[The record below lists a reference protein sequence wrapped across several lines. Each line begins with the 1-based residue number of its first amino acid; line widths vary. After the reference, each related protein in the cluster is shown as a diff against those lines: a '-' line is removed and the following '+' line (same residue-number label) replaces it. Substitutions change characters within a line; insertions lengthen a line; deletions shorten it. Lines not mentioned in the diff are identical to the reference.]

1 MLAAGLSVA
10 YCGAPLASISHV
22 MRLIHFL
29 ISRTSLYFC
38 STSSTTIFN
47 KKIIIIIF
55 IFRTKSADTL
65 PFYLIL
71 MTTIGIYTVFVI
83 ILIFFCYFF
92 LRGFTTY
99 PRNPRNVWVC
109 TVYCVLCTVYCVLC
123 TVYTFHRYLGPAG
136 FL

>member
-92 LRGFTTY
+92 LRWFY
-99 PRNPRNVWVC
+99 NVSQESQKCVG
-109 TVYCVLCTVYCVLC
+109 VYCVLCIVYCVHLSLISWTC
-123 TVYTFHRYLGPAG
+123 RISLN
-136 FL
+136 